1 MPNGPKLQETMDCEN
16 QSPCDD
22 EDEEVRRRNYWDN
35 DDKDDDYQSN
45 EWADRN
51 ADDPLKV

>member
-16 QSPCDD
+16 QPPCDD